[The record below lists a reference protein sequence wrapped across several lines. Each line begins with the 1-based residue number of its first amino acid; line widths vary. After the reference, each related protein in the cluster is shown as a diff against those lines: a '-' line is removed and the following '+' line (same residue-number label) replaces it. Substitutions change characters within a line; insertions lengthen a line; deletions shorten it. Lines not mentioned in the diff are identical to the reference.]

1 MVKALSRWETIRYT
15 FNDVLEK
22 KYMYMYVICRNLQ
35 YTYMYNYKANCNTYS
50 MPVYIHKDAIF

>member
-1 MVKALSRWETIRYT
+1 MVKALLRWETIRYT

-35 YTYMYNYKANCNTYS
+35 YTYMYNYKANCNTQYVS
-50 MPVYIHKDAIF
+50 VHT

>member
-15 FNDVLEK
+15 FNDVLEQ

-35 YTYMYNYKANCNTYS
+35 YTYMYNYKANCNTQYVS
-50 MPVYIHKDAIF
+50 VHT

>member
-1 MVKALSRWETIRYT
+1 MVKALLRWKTIRYT

-35 YTYMYNYKANCNTYS
+35 YIHTCIITKPIAILS
-50 MPVYIHKDAIF
+50 MSVYIHKDAIF